1 MIFRT
6 VQTVLGTMPEQANV
20 VAPSGRSCRDDHG
33 RVPMLTPGLGRTP
46 FIAHEKRRGLR
57 NHAGLP
63 GKGVDDG
70 DHFAA
75 EAMALDLDG
84 RTRTPWFGPGSN
96 GPELS
101 PGGLRIVSLFEAAKG
116 LLVLL
121 AGFGVLALIHEDLH
135 QVAKELVRHFH
146 LNPASHYPHIFL
158 KASKNWND
166 GQLLALACSALFYAL
181 VRFVEAFGLWRQR
194 RWAAWFG
201 LMSGGAYVPIELF
214 EIAHGATWPKLVL
227 LIVNA
232 GVVGYL
238 GYALYRTN
246 RSSREHC

>member
-1 MIFRT
+1 M
-6 VQTVLGTMPEQANV
+6 
-20 VAPSGRSCRDDHG
+20 CRLHG
-33 RVPMLTPGLGRTP
+33 S
-46 FIAHEKRRGLR
+46 AR
-57 NHAGLP
+57 NHAGDQ
-63 GKGVDDG
+63 GEGVDEG
-70 DHFAA
+70 NHSAV

-84 RTRTPWFGPGSN
+84 RTPTPWFVPGGN
-96 GPELS
+96 RPELC

-146 LNPASHYPHIFL
+146 LNPASHYPHIFI

-166 GQLLALACSALFYAL
+166 GYLLALAGSALFYAM

-201 LMSGGAYVPIELF
+201 LLSGVAYVPIELF
-214 EIAHGATWPKLVL
+214 EITQGVTWPKLVL

-232 GVVGYL
+232 GVVAYL

-246 RSSREHC
+246 GSYRENC